1 MLLEEPIRRLMDQF
15 CRLPGVGE
23 RTALRF
29 VLHLLGDGR
38 EAVAGFT
45 DALAQVAQRVHEC
58 PVCCALT
65 AQEPS
70 CKVCGCPSRDRSTVC
85 VVAGVQDLMA
95 VEATGEYR
103 GLYHVLH
110 GTLSPMDG
118 VGPGQLRV
126 DVLLHR
132 LEQGVVKEVILATP
146 PSVEGEAT
154 ALYLTERLQ
163 GRALSV
169 TRIASGVPVGGELQ
183 FADRLTLSRALEG
196 RVSAAVS

>member
-1 MLLEEPIRRLMDQF
+1 MLLEEPIRHLVDRF
-15 CRLPGVGE
+15 CQLPGVGE

-38 EAVAGFT
+38 ETIAGFA
-45 DALAQVAQRVHEC
+45 DALVQVAQRVHEC

-65 AQEPS
+65 AQKPS
-70 CKVCGCPSRDRSTVC
+70 CKVCASLSRDRGTIC
-85 VVAGVQDLMA
+85 VVASVQDLMA
-95 VEATGEYR
+95 VESTGEYR

-118 VGPGQLRV
+118 VGPGQLRI
-126 DVLLHR
+126 DALLHR
-132 LEQGVVKEVILATP
+132 LKQEAVKEIILATP

-154 ALYLTERLQ
+154 ALYLTKQLNSHDV
-163 GRALSV
+163 SV

-183 FADRLTLSRALEG
+183 FADRLTLSRALES
-196 RVSAAVS
+196 RMATMAS